1 MSLFAAACYLVRG
14 VVAAWGQRHGLLLL
28 VHACPHRLRL
38 SCWPSF
44 PTHLATC
51 LPAHPACRPL
61 PPHLAAALQRTR
73 HAQLQLER
81 RLAMLTPDHD
91 MVHQRNSRVFDLV
104 RASLLP
110 CGHHIALASRG
121 SSVMDNRTVDAFT

>member
-1 MSLFAAACYLVRG
+1 MLPLLGHCCSMGAVAWLAATL
-14 VVAAWGQRHGLLLL
+14 
-28 VHACPHRLRL
+28 
-38 SCWPSF
+38 
-44 PTHLATC
+44 TC
-51 LPAHPACRPL
+51 LRNLQPGSPARPPAHPTCRPL

-104 RASLLP
+104 RTLLLA
-110 CGHHIALASRG
+110 CGMIVLASRG
-121 SSVMDNRTVDAFT
+121 SYVMDIRIADA